1 MSKFRRS
8 MSRKASRRMF
18 GKNAVKTERKNV
30 LPHPVRGGIR
40 L

>member
-1 MSKFRRS
+1 MSK
-8 MSRKASRRMF
+8 SRKRLSRRASRRMF
-18 GKNAVKTERKNV
+18 GRNALKIERRNV